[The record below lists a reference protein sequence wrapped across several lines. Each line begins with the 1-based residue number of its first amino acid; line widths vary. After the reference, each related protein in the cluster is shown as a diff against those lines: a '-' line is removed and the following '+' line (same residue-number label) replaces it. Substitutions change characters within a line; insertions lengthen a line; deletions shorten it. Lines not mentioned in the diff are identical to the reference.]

1 MASKGQ
7 KEEERCRGTLG
18 EVCTQRYGPFSYN
31 CPAVS
36 VNTHLAAQTEE
47 EAPNNN
53 TSPTQTRQT
62 LSALLGMRPRG
73 AAAV

>member
-7 KEEERCRGTLG
+7 KEEVQRNARGGLYTAVRTL
-18 EVCTQRYGPFSYN
+18 QLQLPSS
-31 CPAVS
+31 S